1 MAIKGSLREA
11 SLPDVLQLLAMGKKT
26 GCLSVADKSNFG
38 YIFFDNGHITYASIV
53 NRRDRLG
60 DVLVKNGLI
69 TNDQLMDA
77 IDRQSR
83 QRDKRVGELLVD
95 MGALSRTE
103 LERYMRVQIEE
114 AVYYLFTWTSGT
126 FSFESDVKP
135 DTQDFTVH
143 ISPESLLLEGARR
156 VDEWSLIEKKIPSFD
171 LIFVVEAERLASSDV
186 TLTAEQQRII
196 PLLDGT
202 RDVTHLI
209 EDSGVLEFEVGK
221 ALFGLITAGFA
232 HRLGRTSQS
241 VAADAASEARVEE
254 HRNLGLA
261 FYKTAMLDEA
271 SGEFRRVVDLRP
283 ADTQGHFYLGLVAL
297 RQGRWTDAVD
307 SLRHAAEKSGGSAAI
322 LHNLALALEQMGRL
336 AEAEAAYSAAAA
348 RAPNDWHILVS
359 WGVLGVKRGDG
370 QHALEH
376 LERAHGMMNAAP
388 PAVWFWART
397 LATLLVS
404 GESAALQV
412 AEEAAQAHPK
422 RAALRNNL
430 AALYERLGRTAD
442 AQATLQAALEEDPS
456 IPQLSKNIGDLA
468 YKAGSADE
476 AQAAYLR
483 VLKLAPRLG
492 DDVYFKLGNIAFKQA
507 RRPEAQGYWKEVL
520 ALNPAHELARKNL
533 ETLEQAP

>member
-1 MAIKGSLREA
+1 
-11 SLPDVLQLLAMGKKT
+11 
-26 GCLSVADKSNFG
+26 LSVADKSNFG
-38 YIFFDNGHITYASIV
+38 YIFFDAGHITYASIV

-60 DVLVKNGLI
+60 DVLVKGGLI
-69 TNDQLMDA
+69 TNEQLMAA

-103 LERYMRVQIEE
+103 LERYMRIQIEE

-126 FSFESDVKP
+126 FSFESDVRP

-186 TLTAEQQRII
+186 TLTTEQQRII

-209 EDSGVLEFEVGK
+209 EDSGVLEFDVGK

-232 HRLGRTSQS
+232 HRLGRTSQAI
-241 VAADAASEARVEE
+241 AADAASEARVEE

-271 SGEFRRVVDLRP
+271 GREFHRVVDLRP

-307 SLRHAAEKSGGSAAI
+307 ALRHAAEKSGGSAAI

-336 AEAEAAYSAAAA
+336 AEAEAAYSAATS

-376 LERAHGMMNAAP
+376 LEKAHGMMSAAP
-388 PAVWFWART
+388 PAVWYWART
-397 LATLLVS
+397 LATLLQS
-404 GESAALQV
+404 GESAALPL
-412 AEEAAQAHPK
+412 AEEAVKAHPK
-422 RAALRNNL
+422 EAALRNNL
-430 AALYERLGRTAD
+430 AALYERMNKAAD
-442 AQATLQAALEEDPS
+442 AQALLKTALEEDPS
-456 IPQLSKNIGDLA
+456 IPQVSKNLGDLL

-483 VLKLAPRLG
+483 ALKLSPRLG
-492 DDVYFKLGNIAFKQA
+492 EDIYFKLGNIAFKQS
-507 RRPEAQGYWKEVL
+507 RRSEAQGYWKEVL
-520 ALNPAHELARKNL
+520 ALNPAHEMAKKNL
-533 ETLEQAP
+533 ETMEHSP

>member
-69 TNDQLMDA
+69 TNDQLEAA
-77 IDRQSR
+77 IELQSR
-83 QRDKRVGELLVD
+83 RRDKRLGELLVE
-95 MGALSRTE
+95 MEALSRAE
-103 LERYMRVQIEE
+103 LERYMRMQIKE

-126 FSFESDVKP
+126 FSFESDVRP
-135 DTQDFTVH
+135 DTQDFIVRV
-143 ISPESLLLEGARR
+143 SPESLLLEGARR

-171 LIFVVEAERLASSDV
+171 LIFVVEAERLGASDV
-186 TLTAEQQRII
+186 TLSSEQQRII

-202 RDVTHLI
+202 RDVTHVI
-209 EDSGVLEFEVGK
+209 EDSGVLDFEVGK
-221 ALFGLITAGFA
+221 ALYGLIAAGFA
-232 HRLGRTSQS
+232 HRLGRTSQA

-261 FYKTAMLDEA
+261 FYRTAMLDEA
-271 SGEFRRVVDLRP
+271 GREFRRVVDLRP

-336 AEAEAAYSAAAA
+336 AEAEAAYSAAAS

-370 QHALEH
+370 KRALEH
-376 LERAHGMMNAAP
+376 LERARGMMTAPP
-388 PAVWFWART
+388 PAVWCWART
-397 LATLLVS
+397 LATLLQG
-404 GESAALQV
+404 GEGAALAV
-412 AEEAAQAHPK
+412 AEEAVQAFPHN
-422 RAALRNNL
+422 AALRNNL
-430 AALYERLGRTAD
+430 GALLERLGRTEE
-442 AQATLQAALEEDPS
+442 AQQVLSSALEEDPS
-456 IPQLSKNIGDLA
+456 VPQLSKNLGDLL
-468 YKAGSADE
+468 YRAGNADG

-483 VLKLAPRLG
+483 ALKLSPRLG

-507 RRPEAQGYWKEVL
+507 RRPEARGYWREVL
-520 ALNPAHELARKNL
+520 ALNPAHELAKRNL
-533 ETLEQAP
+533 ETLEQTS